1 MSVRK
6 EGISIPLGQ
15 EEWGRENS
23 CNRVTDLDLAAD
35 MGSMRSFAQ
44 SDRAGV
50 GTSVRENNWR
60 LMLII
65 KFSNE
70 SISFPPVDGFSF
82 PCLGVAVYKPSS
94 VFHLPLLLRTKPRA
108 GSNSSS
114 YLPRW
119 TGQEGMEPL
128 YLMYYGSLVSSSVK
142 WTLGILQLGGFC

>member
-1 MSVRK
+1 MSV
-6 EGISIPLGQ
+6 PLVQ

-23 CNRVTDLDLAAD
+23 CNRVTDLATD
-35 MGSMRSFAQ
+35 MGSMRRFAQ

-82 PCLGVAVYKPSS
+82 PCPGVAVYKPSS

-114 YLPRW
+114 YLPQW
-119 TGQEGMEPL
+119 TGQERMEPF
-128 YLMYYGSLVSSSVK
+128 YLMYYGSLVL
-142 WTLGILQLGGFC
+142 TLRFPHL